1 MPDNDNL
8 DIMGLLLSED
18 VSDDIDEL
26 EQLNDLIFCDAEN
39 LPMHSTDAD
48 ADADPDTDTDTDTN
62 TDQGKLIWQTE
73 NDKFAVHVWKIN
85 GKVSLKFITKSH
97 SEYSVERLAKVALKA
112 ILEDLEKAK
121 P

>member
-48 ADADPDTDTDTDTN
+48 ADPDTN

>member
-48 ADADPDTDTDTDTN
+48 ADPDTDTN

>member
-1 MPDNDNL
+1 MKMPDNDNL

-26 EQLNDLIFCDAEN
+26 DQLNDLIFCDTES
-39 LPMHSTDAD
+39 LPMDNAATDI
-48 ADADPDTDTDTDTN
+48 DTDTD
-62 TDQGKLIWQTE
+62 QSKLIWQTE

-97 SEYSVERLAKVALKA
+97 SEYSVERLAKVAIKA

>member
-26 EQLNDLIFCDAEN
+26 EQLNDLIFCDKEN
-39 LPMHSTDAD
+39 LPMDNAD
-48 ADADPDTDTDTDTN
+48 TE